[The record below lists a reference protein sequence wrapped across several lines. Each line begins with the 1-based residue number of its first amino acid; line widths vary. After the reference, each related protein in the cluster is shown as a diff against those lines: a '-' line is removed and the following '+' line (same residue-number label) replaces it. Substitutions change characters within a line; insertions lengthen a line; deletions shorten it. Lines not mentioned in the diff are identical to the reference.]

1 MYVEVVLHALR
12 RCRKASCVY
21 ERSTT
26 SSLSL
31 VASAVVQSSSAQDF
45 VQSQSTEKT
54 FVAIMD
60 QKMSE
65 NSQCTNPLNS
75 KLGTG
80 LISSRG
86 DHSTGGLQVYDQIHS
101 SMLRAPLLTASRGR
115 PFDKLLCSTMA
126 EADHI
131 PATTPAVITSYLN
144 ILKRAG
150 AEFMAVFLVVFMAG
164 GTTIVNTQINGDL
177 TLMGLA
183 IAGGIPVMLMIYAI
197 GGISGAHM
205 NPAVSLAFASKGVF
219 PFAMVP
225 VYAFAQVLGSTT
237 AAALLRGLF
246 NDPQALITFPYMG
259 SGKAFIVEA
268 ISGFNLAYVA
278 TAVTTGFYTSGELAG
293 IAVAAT
299 VIINILFAGPVSGAS
314 MNPARS
320 LGAAI
325 VANSYHG
332 IWIYMLAPTIGALAG
347 AWIHKLVQIQ

>member
-65 NSQCTNPLNS
+65 ISQCTNPLNS

-80 LISSRG
+80 LISTRG
-86 DHSTGGLQVYDQIHS
+86 DHSTVGLQVYDQIAAHS

-144 ILKRAG
+144 ILKRVQRA
-150 AEFMAVFLVVFMAG
+150 
-164 GTTIVNTQINGDL
+164 NC
-177 TLMGLA
+177 
-183 IAGGIPVMLMIYAI
+183 
-197 GGISGAHM
+197 
-205 NPAVSLAFASKGVF
+205 
-219 PFAMVP
+219 
-225 VYAFAQVLGSTT
+225 
-237 AAALLRGLF
+237 
-246 NDPQALITFPYMG
+246 
-259 SGKAFIVEA
+259 
-268 ISGFNLAYVA
+268 
-278 TAVTTGFYTSGELAG
+278 SGE
-293 IAVAAT
+293 
-299 VIINILFAGPVSGAS
+299 SS
-314 MNPARS
+314 S
-320 LGAAI
+320 
-325 VANSYHG
+325 
-332 IWIYMLAPTIGALAG
+332 
-347 AWIHKLVQIQ
+347 